1 MDMKK
6 YLLICIALL
15 AALPALCQM
24 SDRGYKKLKLGMAV
38 EEAQD
43 VIKFRLKDNVAKV
56 IYEGVPLELDF
67 QESEGRLQLWVITS
81 SSPLVRLSGIETT
94 LIGKNYKQVKSLL
107 GNKLVA
113 INMDGPS
120 KTHYKYYVNRKSI
133 ENEYTS
139 CILEFNDKGILHNI
153 MSVFNP

>member
-1 MDMKK
+1 MKK
-6 YLLICIALL
+6 YLLLCIALL
-15 AALPALCQM
+15 AALPAICQM
-24 SDRGYKKLKLGMAV
+24 SDLGYKKLKLGMAV
-38 EEAQD
+38 QEARE
-43 VIKFRLKDNVAKV
+43 VINFRLKDDIAKV
-56 IYEGVPLELDF
+56 IYEGVPLELSF

-94 LIGKNYKQVKSLL
+94 LIGKNYKQVKALL

-113 INMDGPS
+113 IDMEGPS
-120 KTHYKYYVNRKSI
+120 KTHFKYYVNRKSI

-139 CILEFNDKGILHNI
+139 CILEFNDKGILHNM